1 MRYSFKNSTNPYMAV
16 LELLE
21 SHTTATSPAYAAL
34 TASMLKPIDTCMLVV
49 KLQSHSYT
57 VIVAIIATVY

>member
-16 LELLE
+16 LELE
-21 SHTTATSPAYAAL
+21 SHTTGTSPAYAAL

-49 KLQSHSYT
+49 KLQSHSYA
-57 VIVAIIATVY
+57 VIVAG